1 MAPSLAHVV
10 HPGPGARVSAPAS
23 PLAAAP
29 ATPAPQATACTWHR
43 EGGRWVL
50 ALAGEW
56 RGRSAT
62 WPATPADLPRDA
74 VVAVDATP
82 LLSWDIALAARLW
95 DLQHE
100 LSARGVRLALD
111 AAAAPT
117 ALPEGLREVLALAS
131 PQRAVLEAESAPA
144 ATAPAAPAPRRR
156 IALPP
161 RTSEAVVTVVF
172 FGEVLLAL
180 GRWLSGR
187 AAVRGAEVLHQ
198 LDETGPRSVPIVA
211 LTCALVGLM
220 LAYMGGAQLGRI
232 GGQGYIAD
240 IVAVGM
246 VRELSGLM
254 TGVILAGR
262 IGSSFAS
269 QLATMK
275 AGEEIDA
282 LRVLG
287 VDPIGH
293 LVLPR
298 LLALMLMMPALYA
311 CGALAGI
318 LAGWL
323 AASTSYG
330 LTSLEYFLQSSRAIN
345 FTHLSIGLFKAML
358 YVALIALAGCR
369 EGLHAGR
376 SAQAVGSATTRAV
389 VKGLVWMVV
398 AACVTTVV
406 FTLLGY

>member
-1 MAPSLAHVV
+1 MAPSLAHVGSLE
-10 HPGPGARVSAPAS
+10 PGRSVSDAPATTS
-23 PLAAAP
+23 PAAAP
-29 ATPAPQATACTWHR
+29 RCAWRR
-43 EGGRWVL
+43 EGERWTL
-50 ALAGEW
+50 ELAGDW
-56 RGRSAT
+56 RHRQAD
-62 WPATPADLPRDA
+62 WPPIPPGLPAGT
-74 VVAVDATP
+74 VVGVNAAALVR
-82 LLSWDIALAARLW
+82 WDIALAARLW
-95 DLQHE
+95 DLEQE
-100 LSARGVRLALD
+100 LRARRVQLGLEPSLGAESV
-111 AAAAPT
+111 PQ
-117 ALPEGLREVLALAS
+117 GLREVLELAS
-131 PQRAVLEAESAPA
+131 PNRALLGADSAAA
-144 ATAPAAPAPRRR
+144 ATAAPAPQPRRR
-156 IALPP
+156 IVLP
-161 RTSEAVVTVVF
+161 RTSEAVVTVAF
-172 FGEVLLAL
+172 FGEVLLAF
-180 GRWLSGR
+180 GRWFSGR

-198 LDETGPRSVPIVA
+198 LDQAGPRSVAIIA

-232 GGQGYIAD
+232 GGQGYIAE

-262 IGSSFAS
+262 IGSAYAA
-269 QLATMK
+269 QLASMK

-298 LLALMLMMPALYA
+298 LLALLLMMPALYA
-311 CGALAGI
+311 CGVVAGI
-318 LAGWL
+318 VAGW
-323 AASTSYG
+323 AAAAMSYG
-330 LTSLEYFLQSSRAIN
+330 VTSLEYFLQSGRAIT
-345 FTHLSIGLFKAML
+345 FTHLSIGMFKAML

-376 SAQAVGSATTRAV
+376 SAQAVGAATTTAV

-398 AACVTTVV
+398 AACATTVA